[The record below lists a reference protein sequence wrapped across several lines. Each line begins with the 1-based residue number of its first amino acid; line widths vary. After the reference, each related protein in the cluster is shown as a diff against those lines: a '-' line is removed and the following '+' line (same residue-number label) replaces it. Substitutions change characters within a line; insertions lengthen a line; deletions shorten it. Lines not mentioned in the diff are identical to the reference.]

1 MIRFAGPQDAAA
13 IRRLW
18 EVCFPD
24 EGGFNDYF
32 FAHHFDITKTLLSVE
47 GGELCAMVQMLP
59 YRLMLDGREA
69 EITYI
74 YGACTDPAHRRKG
87 HMARLLEHS
96 FALDRGAGR
105 AASALIPAEKWLFDF
120 YKPFDYEPFFYIE
133 KQEIT
138 REGSGILP
146 RRLTQDDIPQLTAL
160 YEAHTAPCR
169 IVRDTAYWQAQ
180 LTMFDA
186 LGCGAYGWFEGG
198 NLTAYAFCWEDNA
211 QEALGMTPAQ
221 AQGLMDALGR
231 GSLAVVT
238 AGQGTALG
246 CIKWHEGHTA
256 PFGYMNLMFN

>member
-1 MIRFAGPQDAAA
+1 MIRFAGPQDAAD

-74 YGACTDPAHRRKG
+74 YGACTNPAHRRKG

-96 FALDRGAGR
+96 FALDRAAGR

-120 YKPFDYEPFFYIE
+120 YKPFGYEPFFFIE

-160 YEAHTAPCR
+160 YETHTTPCR
-169 IVRDTAYWQAQ
+169 IARDAAYWQAQ
-180 LTMFDA
+180 LAMFDA
-186 LGCGAYGWFEGG
+186 LARGAYGWFEGG
-198 NLTAYAFCWEDNA
+198 KLTAYAFCWEDNA

-221 AQGLMDALGR
+221 AQGLLDALGR
-231 GSLAVVT
+231 DSLAVVT

-246 CIKWHEGHTA
+246 CIKWYEGHTA

>member
-1 MIRFAGPQDAAA
+1 MIRFARPQDAAD

-120 YKPFDYEPFFYIE
+120 YKPFGYEPFFFIE

-146 RRLTQDDIPQLTAL
+146 RRLMRDDIPQLAAL
-160 YEAHTAPCR
+160 YETHTAPCR
-169 IVRDTAYWQAQ
+169 IVCDTAYWQAQ
-180 LTMFDA
+180 LAMFDVLA
-186 LGCGAYGWFEGG
+186 RGAYGWFEGG
-198 NLTAYAFCWEDNA
+198 KLTAYAFCWEDNA

-221 AQGLMDALGR
+221 AQGLLEALSR
-231 GSLAVVT
+231 DSLAVVT